1 MRGITASLR
10 PHPFRSQAP
19 GALDAAPTDAHSR
32 ERERAVQL
40 IEGDNLEALLAL
52 EAELLGQIAL
62 AYLDPP
68 YGTGRD
74 FGAYDDRWPDRGAL
88 VAMLRPRIESLHRLL
103 HAEGSILVHVDH
115 RVAHEIARVL
125 DEVFGP
131 GDRDPPRS
139 PPAPGFRNEII
150 WTYGLG
156 GSSSRFYP
164 RKHDV
169 IFWYTKGSSWH
180 FDPPK
185 MPARSARMRGQLKK
199 QVDVFV
205 GPPQVHETVADVW
218 DIATINNMAKERTG
232 YPTQKPLAL
241 LERFVAA
248 HSRPGELVLDPF
260 CGSGTTLFAAQRLGR
275 RAIGIDASP
284 EAIRIARERL
294 ATSDKTVE

>member
-1 MRGITASLR
+1 VEGSDQPL
-10 PHPFRSQAP
+10 P
-19 GALDAAPTDAHSR
+19 SR
-32 ERERAVQL
+32 ERERAVQI
-40 IEGDNLEALLAL
+40 IEGDNLQVLRSL
-52 EAELLGQIAL
+52 EADLSGRIAL

-74 FGAYDDRWPDRGAL
+74 FGAYDDRWPDRNAL
-88 VAMLRPRIESLHRLL
+88 VAMLRPRIESLHHLL
-103 HAEGSILVHVDH
+103 HPEGSILVHVDH

-125 DEVFGP
+125 DEVFGA
-131 GDRDPPRS
+131 GDRDPPRT

-169 IFWYTKGSSWH
+169 IFWYTKGSAWH
-180 FDPPK
+180 FDAPK

-199 QVDVFV
+199 QVDVFI
-205 GPPQVHETVADVW
+205 GPPRVDETVADVW

-241 LERFVAA
+241 LERLVAA
-248 HSRPGELVLDPF
+248 HSREGELVIDPF
-260 CGSGTTLFAAQRLGR
+260 CGSGTTLVAAHSLR
-275 RAIGIDASP
+275 RRGIGIDASA
-284 EAIRIARERL
+284 EAIKIARERIGN
-294 ATSDKTVE
+294 SDKRGE